1 MAQKTTVQ
9 EALIEYRE
17 ALQTFCA
24 DQIERLILFG
34 SRARGNATPESDI
47 DILVVVNWD
56 TQPLPGGFYTT
67 PFSDPRWQKII
78 DIAYDVSLNYNVY
91 LSPLVISEREF
102 YGWSP
107 LVRRVKAEGIEIWN
121 RNVN

>member
-1 MAQKTTVQ
+1 MSQKTTVQ
-9 EALIEYRE
+9 EILTEYRK

-34 SRARGNATPESDI
+34 SQARGNATQESDI

-56 TQPLPGGFYTT
+56 TQPLPGGFYAA
-67 PFSDPRWQKII
+67 PFSDPRWQKIV

-102 YGWSP
+102 QGGSS
-107 LVRRVKAEGIEIWN
+107 LVRRAKAEGTEIWN